1 MAGLYGKGARAERE
15 LVQHFSSLGF
25 CVIRAA
31 GSGVNSLS
39 PDLLI
44 FKRGIQYAI
53 ESKAHETLNLA
64 ISKDQFENLQKWEEI
79 TGITPLIAWK
89 VNRQGWKFLHLS
101 LFSKNEKSYSI
112 SLENAWRMGKNLEEI
127 G

>member
-1 MAGLYGKGARAERE
+1 MAGMYGKGARAERE
-15 LVQHFSSLGF
+15 LVQHFSSQGF

-39 PDLLI
+39 PDLLV

-64 ISKDQFENLQKWEEI
+64 IGKEQFENLQKWEEI

-89 VNRQGWKFLHLS
+89 VKRQGWKFLHLS

-112 SLENAWRMGKNLEEI
+112 SLENAWRMGKSLEEL
-127 G
+127 

>member
-1 MAGLYGKGARAERE
+1 MGGLYRKGAAAERE
-15 LVQHFSSLGF
+15 LVQHFSQSGF

-39 PDLLI
+39 PDLLV

-53 ESKAHETLNLA
+53 ESKAHETLNLSIEKA
-64 ISKDQFENLQKWEEI
+64 QFENLQKWEEI
-79 TGITPLIAWK
+79 TGITPLVAWRVK
-89 VNRQGWKFLHLS
+89 RQGWRFLHLS

-112 SLENAWRMGKNLEEI
+112 SLENAWRMGKTLEEL
-127 G
+127 

>member
-15 LVQHFSSLGF
+15 LVQHFSSIGF

-39 PDLLI
+39 PDLLV

-53 ESKAHETLNLA
+53 ESKAHETLNLSIEKA
-64 ISKDQFENLQKWEEI
+64 QFENLQKWEEI

-89 VNRQGWKFLHLS
+89 VKRHGWKFLHLS
-101 LFSKNEKSYSI
+101 LFTKNEKSYSI
-112 SLENAWRMGKNLEEI
+112 SLENAWRMGKGLEEF
-127 G
+127 

>member
-1 MAGLYGKGARAERE
+1 MAAMYGKGARAERE
-15 LVQHFSSLGF
+15 LVQHFSQNGF

-39 PDLLI
+39 PDLLV

-53 ESKAHETLNLA
+53 ESKSRSTLNLSIENA
-64 ISKDQFENLQKWEEI
+64 QFENLQKWEEI

-89 VNRQGWKFLHLS
+89 IKRHGWRFLHLS
-101 LFSKNEKSYSI
+101 LFTQNEKSRSI
-112 SLENAWRMGKNLEEI
+112 SLE
-127 G
+127 

>member
-1 MAGLYGKGARAERE
+1 MAAMYGKGARAERE
-15 LVQHFSSLGF
+15 LVQHFSQNGF

-39 PDLLI
+39 PDLLV

-53 ESKAHETLNLA
+53 ESKSRSTLNLSIENA
-64 ISKDQFENLQKWEEI
+64 QFENLQKWEEI

-89 VNRQGWKFLHLS
+89 IKRHGWRFLHLS
-101 LFSKNEKSYSI
+101 LFTQNEKSRSI
-112 SLENAWRMGKNLEEI
+112 SLENAWRMGKSLQEL
-127 G
+127 